1 MLLLQ
6 QEVKIWILC
15 SGSPQMDWPAVCDAE
30 GFREACAREADCAI
44 RADAA
49 PPLPLGR
56 QATYLAP
63 GRAARETAALLLPE
77 AQAEEEPLL
86 APPPRRVSGGQLA
99 LLCVMTVVF
108 VWFVMAL
115 LVLPL
120 INLLGTVFFEEGKFS
135 FDAFSKLLKSKKA
148 MNSLK
153 NSFILAPTLSIT
165 VGFVGISLVL
175 ITEYFDIK
183 GSKILRLGYLTTL
196 IYGGVTLVSGYKF
209 IYSNTGVLTNLMAS
223 IFPNMNRNWFTGY
236 WAVLFVMTF
245 SCTSNHMIFLR
256 NAMRSVDF
264 QTVEAAR
271 NMGASQWYI
280 LRRVVL
286 PVLLPS
292 LFAVTILTFIT
303 GLCAMSAPLLVGG
316 KDFQTIN
323 PMIKQFADMTTTSA
337 KSLSAT
343 LSLVLGLA
351 TMILLAILTAIERR
365 GHYMSVSKVKTKIVK
380 QKITN
385 PVVNVLVH
393 IYAYVLFVIYVIP
406 VVLIVLFSFSDSAHI
421 QMRQLDFSTFSLQ
434 NYVQLLSQNTAY
446 RPFVVSIVYSALAAI
461 IVGALVIVACRYIQ
475 KRRNSVSATALEYSL
490 MLPWLLPSTM
500 IALSLMLAFN
510 QPRWYMFNQ
519 PLIATLQ
526 LLLIGYIIVKLPFTM
541 RMTKAAFFGLDDALE
556 DASRNLGA
564 SGLYTFRRVIF
575 PVLLPTVLAIAA
587 LNFNGLLTDYD
598 ISAFLHHPANP
609 TLGVKIKS
617 LTEEMGNSSDG
628 VALTFVYAVLMMIIS
643 AVVLYLVYGRGSR
656 DDLKG

>member
-1 MLLLQ
+1 MTPGQMIMFGILAAIF
-6 QEVKIWILC
+6 IWFIMACMIL
-15 SGSPQMDWPAVCDAE
+15 P
-30 GFREACAREADCAI
+30 I
-44 RADAA
+44 
-49 PPLPLGR
+49 L
-56 QATYLAP
+56 
-63 GRAARETAALLLPE
+63 
-77 AQAEEEPLL
+77 
-86 APPPRRVSGGQLA
+86 
-99 LLCVMTVVF
+99 
-108 VWFVMAL
+108 
-115 LVLPL
+115 
-120 INLLGTVFFEEGKFS
+120 NLLKTVFFEGGKLS
-135 FDAFSKLLKSKKA
+135 VDAFQKLLKSPRAMKA
-148 MNSLK
+148 LR

-446 RPFVVSIVYSALAAI
+446 RPFVVSIVYSALASI

>member
-1 MLLLQ
+1 M
-6 QEVKIWILC
+6 
-15 SGSPQMDWPAVCDAE
+15 MDTL
-30 GFREACAREADCAI
+30 RKRLK
-44 RADAA
+44 RM
-49 PPLPLGR
+49 
-56 QATYLAP
+56 T
-63 GRAARETAALLLPE
+63 
-77 AQAEEEPLL
+77 
-86 APPPRRVSGGQLA
+86 GGQLA

-209 IYSNTGVLTNLMAS
+209 IYGSNGILTTALRQV
-223 IFPNMNRNWFTGY
+223 FPNMNIKWFEGY

-271 NMGASQWYI
+271 NMGAGQMYI

-303 GLCAMSAPLLVGG
+303 GLCAMSAPMLVGG
-316 KDFQTIN
+316 TGFQTIN
-323 PMIKQFADMTTTSA
+323 PMIHDFANMTTTSA
-337 KSLSAT
+337 KSLAAV

-351 TMILLAILTAIERR
+351 SMILLAVMTAIERR

-406 VVLIVLFSFSDSAHI
+406 VIMIVLFSFSDTAHI
-421 QMRQLDFSTFSLQ
+421 QLRQLDFRTFSLE
-434 NYVQLLSQNTAY
+434 NYRTLLSSNSAYKPFLTSILYSVTAA
-446 RPFVVSIVYSALAAI
+446 VV
-461 IVGALVIVACRYIQ
+461 VGLLVVVACRFIQ
-475 KRRNSVSATALEYSL
+475 KNRNSVPASLLEYSL
-490 MLPWLLPSTM
+490 MLPWLLPTTM

-510 QPRWYMFNQ
+510 KPQWYMFNR
-519 PLIATLQ
+519 PLIGTLI
-526 LLLIGYIIVKLPFTM
+526 LLLFGYIIIKLPFTM
-541 RMTKAAFFGLDDALE
+541 RMTKAAFFSLDGALE
-556 DASRNLGA
+556 DASRNMGA
-564 SGLYTFRRVIF
+564 GEFYTFRRVIF
-575 PVLLPTVLAIAA
+575 PVILPTVMAIAA

-598 ISAFLHHPANP
+598 MSAFLYHPTTP

-617 LTEEMGNSSDG
+617 LTEDMGTNPNG
-628 VALTFVYAVLMMIIS
+628 MALTFVYAVLMMIIS
-643 AVVLYLVYGRGSR
+643 AVVLYLVYGRGGR
-656 DDLKG
+656 DNVNE

>member
-1 MLLLQ
+1 MQAIKVPLKTRLARMTPGQMIMFGILAAIF
-6 QEVKIWILC
+6 IWFIMACMIL
-15 SGSPQMDWPAVCDAE
+15 P
-30 GFREACAREADCAI
+30 I
-44 RADAA
+44 
-49 PPLPLGR
+49 L
-56 QATYLAP
+56 
-63 GRAARETAALLLPE
+63 
-77 AQAEEEPLL
+77 
-86 APPPRRVSGGQLA
+86 
-99 LLCVMTVVF
+99 
-108 VWFVMAL
+108 
-115 LVLPL
+115 
-120 INLLGTVFFEEGKFS
+120 NLLRTVFFEDGKLS
-135 FDAFSKLLKSKKA
+135 VDAFQKLLKSSRAMKA
-148 MNSLK
+148 LR

>member
-1 MLLLQ
+1 MQ
-6 QEVKIWILC
+6 ANKIPWKVRIARMSPSQMILF
-15 SGSPQMDWPAVCDAE
+15 GILAAIFIWFIM
-30 GFREACAREADCAI
+30 AC
-44 RADAA
+44 
-49 PPLPLGR
+49 
-56 QATYLAP
+56 
-63 GRAARETAALLLPE
+63 
-77 AQAEEEPLL
+77 
-86 APPPRRVSGGQLA
+86 
-99 LLCVMTVVF
+99 M
-108 VWFVMAL
+108 
-115 LVLPL
+115 VLPIL
-120 INLLGTVFFEEGKFS
+120 NLLKTVFFENGS
-135 FDAFSKLLKSKKA
+135 LSLDAFNKLLKSPRAMKA
-148 MNSLK
+148 LK
-153 NSFILAPTLSIT
+153 NSFILAPTLSLT

-209 IYSNTGVLTNLMAS
+209 IYSNTGVLTNLIAT
-223 IFPNMNRNWFTGY
+223 IFPSMNRNWFTGY

-256 NAMRSVDF
+256 NAMRAVDF

-351 TMILLAILTAIERR
+351 TMLLLAILTAIERR
-365 GHYMSVSKVKTKIVK
+365 GHYMSVSKVKTKIIK
-380 QKITN
+380 QKINN
-385 PVVNVLVH
+385 PIVNVLVH
-393 IYAYVLFVIYVIP
+393 IYAYVLFIIYVIP

-434 NYVQLLSQNTAY
+434 NYVQLLKQSTAY
-446 RPFVVSIVYSALAAI
+446 RPFVVSILYSALASI
-461 IVGALVIVACRYIQ
+461 IVGALVIIACRYIQ
-475 KRRNSVSATALEYSL
+475 KRRSSASATVLEYSL

-526 LLLIGYIIVKLPFTM
+526 LLLIGYVIVKLPFTM

-556 DASRNLGA
+556 D
-564 SGLYTFRRVIF
+564 F
-575 PVLLPTVLAIAA
+575 
-587 LNFNGLLTDYD
+587 
-598 ISAFLHHPANP
+598 
-609 TLGVKIKS
+609 
-617 LTEEMGNSSDG
+617 
-628 VALTFVYAVLMMIIS
+628 
-643 AVVLYLVYGRGSR
+643 
-656 DDLKG
+656 

>member
-1 MLLLQ
+1 MQAIKVPL
-6 QEVKIWILC
+6 KTRI
-15 SGSPQMDWPAVCDAE
+15 
-30 GFREACAREADCAI
+30 ARMT
-44 RADAA
+44 
-49 PPLPLGR
+49 P
-56 QATYLAP
+56 
-63 GRAARETAALLLPE
+63 
-77 AQAEEEPLL
+77 
-86 APPPRRVSGGQLA
+86 GQLITFGILA
-99 LLCVMTVVF
+99 AIF
-108 VWFVMAL
+108 IWFIMACMI
-115 LVLPL
+115 LPML
-120 INLLGTVFFEEGKFS
+120 NLLKTVFFEEGKLS
-135 FDAFSKLLKSKKA
+135 LDAFQKLIKSPRAMKA
-148 MNSLK
+148 LR
-153 NSFILAPTLSIT
+153 NSFILAPTLSLT
-165 VGFVGISLVL
+165 VGLVGISLVL

-183 GSKILRLGYLTTL
+183 GAKILRLGYLTTL

-209 IYSNTGVLTNLMAS
+209 IYSNTGVLTNVLAS
-223 IFPNMNRNWFTGY
+223 VFPNMNRNWFTGY

-245 SCTSNHMIFLR
+245 SYTSNHMIFLR

-351 TMILLAILTAIERR
+351 TMLLLAVLTAIERR

-380 QKITN
+380 QKIHN
-385 PVVNVLVH
+385 PVVNILVH
-393 IYAYVLFVIYVIP
+393 IYAYMLFVIYVIP

-421 QMRQLDFSTFSLQ
+421 QLRQLDFSTFSLK
-434 NYVQLLSQNTAY
+434 NYADLLSKTSAY
-446 RPFVVSIVYSALAAI
+446 KPFVVSIVYSALAAV

-475 KRRNSVSATALEYSL
+475 KRRNSASATALEYSL
-490 MLPWLLPSTM
+490 MLPWLLPSTL
-500 IALSLMLAFN
+500 IALSLVLNFN
-510 QPRWYMFNQ
+510 RSRWYMFNQ
-519 PLIATLQ
+519 PLVATLW
-526 LLLIGYIIVKLPFTM
+526 LLLIGYVIVKLPFTM
-541 RMTKAAFFGLDDALE
+541 RMTKAAFFGLDNALE
-556 DASRNLGA
+556 DAARNMGA
-564 SGLYTFRRVIF
+564 GGLYTFRRVIF
-575 PVLLPTVLAIAA
+575 PVLLPTVMAIAA

-598 ISAFLHHPANP
+598 MSAFLHHPANP